1 MGDVV
6 QCPGCYQVVDVSR
19 PPGVDFNV
27 ARARTSSGQEAIRIT
42 IGQIAVHEC
51 RLCRDGEWR

>member
-19 PPGVDFNV
+19 PAGVDFHV
-27 ARARTSSGQEAIRIT
+27 ARSRTNRGQEAIQIT